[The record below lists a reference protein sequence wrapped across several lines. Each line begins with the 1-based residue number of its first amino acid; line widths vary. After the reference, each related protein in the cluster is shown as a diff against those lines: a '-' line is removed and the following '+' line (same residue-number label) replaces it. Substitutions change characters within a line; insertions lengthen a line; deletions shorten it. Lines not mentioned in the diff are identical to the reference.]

1 MVCDTSMQH
10 HLEHQSPQFAVN
22 SQFESFLDLKHA
34 CTRAAL
40 LDVYEFVPDKDLDR
54 YILKCKDKECVWYL
68 YASTFPGTD
77 VWRIRKSTQAHSCH
91 GIQHSGH
98 RNVDEEFISTEI
110 LPKLRSDPN
119 LLFRII
125 SKSSTASSPTPKP
138 GGHGNVLSKS
148 STVHM
153 KKLTTLSPS
162 TVKKFNVQTQGV
174 LCNSISTQRRIDLN
188 VCSFALRPVQWA
200 LLIVALCLVLMERI

>member
-1 MVCDTSMQH
+1 MQH

-125 SKSSTASSPTPKP
+125 SKSSTASPSPTPKP
-138 GGHGNVLSKS
+138 GGCGNVLSKS
-148 STVHM
+148 STVRT

-174 LCNSISTQRRIDLN
+174 LCNSISTQQRIDLN
-188 VCSFALRPVQWA
+188 VYSSALRPVQRA